1 MTDCI
6 FCKIARHEVPSR
18 IVFENER
25 LLAFHDLFP
34 AAPTHILL
42 IPKTHYTTLNDVP
55 ASEAAVLGELMTTAA
70 QIACDNGFADDGYR
84 VVMNC
89 NSDGGQ
95 SVYHIHLHL
104 LAGRK
109 LTWPP
114 G

>member
-6 FCKIARHEVPSR
+6 FCKIANHEVNSR

-25 LLAFHDLFP
+25 VVAFHDLFP
-34 AAPTHILL
+34 AAPTHLL
-42 IPKTHYTTLNDVP
+42 IIPKRHYDTLNDVP
-55 ASEAAVLGELMTTAA
+55 ASEAAILGELMTTAVQLA
-70 QIACDNGFADDGYR
+70 RDNDLADDGYR

-89 NSDGGQ
+89 NQNGGQ

-104 LAGRK
+104 LAGRR
-109 LTWPP
+109 LSWPP

>member
-1 MTDCI
+1 MSDCI
-6 FCKIARHEVPSR
+6 FCKIAHHEVNSR

-25 LLAFHDLFP
+25 LVAFHDLFP
-34 AAPTHILL
+34 AAPLHLL
-42 IPKTHYTTLNDVP
+42 IIPKTHYRTLNEVSFADS
-55 ASEAAVLGELMTTAA
+55 AILGEMMTTAA
-70 QIACDNGFADDGYR
+70 QLARELGLAEDGYR

-89 NSDGGQ
+89 NQNGGQ

>member
-1 MTDCI
+1 MSDCI
-6 FCKIARHEVPSR
+6 FCKIAHHEVNSR

-25 LLAFHDLFP
+25 LVAFHDLFP
-34 AAPTHILL
+34 AAPTHLL
-42 IPKTHYTTLNDVP
+42 IIPKTHYSTLNDVP
-55 ASEAAVLGELMTTAA
+55 TADSAILGEMMSTAASLASELGL
-70 QIACDNGFADDGYR
+70 ADDGYR

-89 NSDGGQ
+89 NQNGGQ

>member
-6 FCKIARHEVPSR
+6 FCKIANHEVNSR

-25 LLAFHDLFP
+25 VVAFHDLFP
-34 AAPTHILL
+34 AAPTHVL
-42 IPKTHYTTLNDVP
+42 IVPRQHYATLNDVP
-55 ASEAAVLGELMTTAA
+55 ADQAALLGELISTATQLA
-70 QIACDNGFADDGYR
+70 KDNNLAEDGYR

-89 NSDGGQ
+89 NPDGGQ

>member
-6 FCKIARHEVPSR
+6 FCKIANHEVNAR

-25 LLAFHDLFP
+25 VVAFHDLFP
-34 AAPTHILL
+34 AAPTHLL
-42 IPKTHYTTLNDVP
+42 IIPKKHFATLNDVP
-55 ASEAAVLGELMTTAA
+55 ASEASLLGELMTTATA
-70 QIACDNGFADDGYR
+70 LANEYGFAEEGYR

-89 NSDGGQ
+89 NQDGGQ

-104 LAGRK
+104 LAGRR
-109 LTWPP
+109 LSWPP

>member
-42 IPKTHYTTLNDVP
+42 IPKSHYTTLNDVP
-55 ASEAAVLGELMTTAA
+55 ASEAVVLGELMTTAA
-70 QIACDNGFADDGYR
+70 QIARDNGFADDGYR

>member
-6 FCKIARHEVPSR
+6 FCKIANHEVNSR

-25 LLAFHDLFP
+25 VVAFHDLFP
-34 AAPTHILL
+34 AAPTHLL
-42 IPKTHYTTLNDVP
+42 IIPKRHYETLNDVP
-55 ASEAAVLGELMTTAA
+55 ASDSALLGELMTTAVQLA
-70 QIACDNGFADDGYR
+70 REQGLADDGYR

-89 NSDGGQ
+89 NQNGGQ

-104 LAGRK
+104 LAGRR
-109 LTWPP
+109 LSWPP

>member
-6 FCKIARHEVPSR
+6 FCKIASHAVPSR

-55 ASEAAVLGELMTTAA
+55 VSEAALLGELMTTAA
-70 QIACDNGFADDGYR
+70 QIARDNGFADDGYR

>member
-6 FCKIARHEVPSR
+6 FCKIAQHEVNSR

-25 LLAFHDLFP
+25 VVAFHDLFP
-34 AAPTHILL
+34 AAPTHLL
-42 IPKTHYTTLNDVP
+42 IIPKQHFTTLNDVP
-55 ASEAAVLGELMTTAA
+55 ASEAALLGELITPATALA
-70 QIACDNGFADDGYR
+70 KELNLADDGYR

-89 NSDGGQ
+89 NQDGGQ

-104 LAGRK
+104 LAGRR
-109 LTWPP
+109 LSWPP

>member
-6 FCKIARHEVPSR
+6 FCKIANHEVNAR

-25 LLAFHDLFP
+25 VVAFHDLFP
-34 AAPTHILL
+34 AAPTHLL
-42 IPKTHYTTLNDVP
+42 VIPKRHYDTLNDVP
-55 ASEAAVLGELMTTAA
+55 ASEAAILGELMTTAVQLA
-70 QIACDNGFADDGYR
+70 RDHDLAEDGYR

-89 NSDGGQ
+89 NQNGGQ

-104 LAGRK
+104 LAGRR
-109 LTWPP
+109 LSWPP